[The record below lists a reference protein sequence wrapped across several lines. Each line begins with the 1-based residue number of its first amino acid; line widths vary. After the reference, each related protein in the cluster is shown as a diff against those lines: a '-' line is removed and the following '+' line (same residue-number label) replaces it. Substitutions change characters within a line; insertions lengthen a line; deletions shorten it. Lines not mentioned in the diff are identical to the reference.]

1 MVTPKTKCR
10 GVYIFVTGAA
20 RAESEVCRHA
30 VVITNTTFEGAFNLS
45 SAVEF
50 IELTSHVRA
59 SVPQLQHSYKFT
71 YRTVHCLTM
80 KKELVLFVLL
90 SVLVATVYPRLAQ
103 VLTNPQTA
111 AAEGER
117 NAVGREWMTG
127 QRANGENCCP
137 PILCLLHLCPPS
149 VPCC

>member
-1 MVTPKTKCR
+1 MKTVTPKTKCQ

-20 RAESEVCRHA
+20 RAGSEVCRHA
-30 VVITNTTFEGAFNLS
+30 VVITIPRLIN
-45 SAVEF
+45 
-50 IELTSHVRA
+50 RA
-59 SVPQLQHSYKFT
+59 YKSRSRICAPAQHSCKFT

-80 KKELVLFVLL
+80 KKELVLFLLL
-90 SVLVATVYPRLAQ
+90 SVLVVTVYPRPAQ

-117 NAVGREWMTG
+117 DAVGREWMTG

-137 PILCLLHLCPPS
+137 PLLCLLHLCSPS
-149 VPCC
+149 APCC